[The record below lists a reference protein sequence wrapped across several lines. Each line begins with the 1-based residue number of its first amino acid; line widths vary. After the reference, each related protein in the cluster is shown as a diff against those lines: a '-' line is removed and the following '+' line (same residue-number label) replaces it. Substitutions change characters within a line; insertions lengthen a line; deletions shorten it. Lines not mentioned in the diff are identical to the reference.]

1 MLIGPHGTVSFQ
13 HLVIPELMRS
23 SLFYPS
29 FLFLSCA
36 AALSIALAGCS
47 SPTSTTTLSQEVWNI
62 AWLPNESGMIAI
74 SDQVVENASGTY
86 DTADNVYR
94 VNTSGSIGNAL
105 NSNNADPDA
114 NYWNAPIIYLS
125 TDGST
130 AIVQYGTDIYSIAL
144 GSGTFTDIIQN
155 TQLFGVSS
163 DGKYAVTTTSS
174 PGSPNKYLVTY
185 DLTAN
190 PPTPLPSTDVP
201 GLLSNRVL
209 WLNNDEYAITILDS
223 GVYSHVAIYNA
234 EGGVPVMV
242 IPNATVEFSSS
253 AFSPDSNDLFVETSA
268 TGIDR
273 INLTS
278 GTRIAIVTDSIASMD
293 VSSDGTVLVYT
304 SNSSLLPYGTM
315 YAVNLA
321 NLHIALVPSAPS
333 GVVKPIISPRHDF
346 VACVQLVSSGS
357 LSSNIGVYGLSIPP

>member
-1 MLIGPHGTVSFQ
+1 
-13 HLVIPELMRS
+13 MRN

-36 AALSIALAGCS
+36 AALSIAFGGCS
-47 SPTSTTTLSQEVWNI
+47 SPTSTTTLSNQVWNI

-74 SDQVVENASGTY
+74 MDQVTDNSTTSTY

-105 NSNNADPDA
+105 NPSDADPDA
-114 NYWNAPIIYLS
+114 NYWNAPILYVS
-125 TDGST
+125 SDGST
-130 AIVQYGTDIYSIAL
+130 AIAQFGTDIYSIAL
-144 GSGTFTDIIQN
+144 GSGTLTDII
-155 TQLFGVSS
+155 TGTSLFGVSS

-174 PGSPNKYLVTY
+174 PGSPNKFLVTY

-190 PPTPLPSTDVP
+190 PPAQLGSTDVP

-209 WLNNDEYAITILDS
+209 WLNNDEYAITIQDS
-223 GVYSHVAIYNA
+223 VGANGVFSHVAIYNA
-234 EGGVPVMV
+234 GGGVPTMV
-242 IPNATVEFSSS
+242 IPNASVEFSAS
-253 AFSPDSNDLFVETSA
+253 AFSPGSNDLFVQNFE

-278 GTRIAIVTDSIASMD
+278 GKRTSIVADSISSMD
-293 VSSDGTVLVYT
+293 VLSDGTVLVYT
-304 SNSSLLPYGTM
+304 SNVSLLPYGTM

-321 NLHIALVPSAPS
+321 NLHTALVPLAPS
-333 GVVKPIISPRHDF
+333 GIVKPIISPKHDF

-357 LSSNIGVYGLSIPP
+357 TSSNIAVYPLTIPQ